1 MFWLPNMAESEDIM
15 NKRVRSNLQCINRS
29 NELIEGV
36 INLFVA
42 DNETIE
48 QAIDNAKK
56 WLISEG
62 NSGIQINPVIQ

>member
-15 NKRVRSNLQCINRS
+15 NKRVRSNLQ
-29 NELIEGV
+29 V

>member
-1 MFWLPNMAESEDIM
+1 M